1 MGARIISVVVVG
13 TVILSGCE
21 KTDHSVDRF
30 IDSGNLA
37 EKVKWGVYVD
47 PDGCD
52 VWMADDGIEGY
63 SVLRLDPRTGERV
76 CSGVLPPG
84 YAAGHKRG
92 SPIPDPI

>member
-1 MGARIISVVVVG
+1 MDARILMLG
-13 TVILSGCE
+13 AGLALSACV

-30 IDSGNLA
+30 IDSGQLA
-37 EKVKWGVYVD
+37 QKVKWGIYVD

-76 CSGVLPPG
+76 CSGVLPKG

>member
-1 MGARIISVVVVG
+1 MGARIVL
-13 TVILSGCE
+13 LSLAAAALTGCV

-30 IDSGNLA
+30 IDSGQLA
-37 EKVKWGVYVD
+37 GKVKWGVYVD

-63 SVLRLDPRTGERV
+63 SVLRLDPKTGERV

-84 YAAGHKRG
+84 YAADHKRG
-92 SPIPDPI
+92 STIPDPI

>member
-1 MGARIISVVVVG
+1 MDARILVLGVALALAACV
-13 TVILSGCE
+13 

-30 IDSGNLA
+30 IDSGQLA
-37 EKVKWGVYVD
+37 QKVKWGIYVD

-76 CSGVLPPG
+76 CSGVLPKG
-84 YAAGHKRG
+84 YAAAHKRG
-92 SPIPDPI
+92 SAIPDPI

>member
-1 MGARIISVVVVG
+1 MRARIISLAVAGMVV
-13 TVILSGCE
+13 LKKKK
-21 KTDHSVDRF
+21 KTDHTVDRF
-30 IDSGNLA
+30 IDHGKLA
-37 EKVKWGVYVD
+37 QKVKWGVYVD

-63 SVLRLDPRTGERV
+63 SVLRLDPSTGERV

-92 SPIPDPI
+92 SFIPDPI

>member
-1 MGARIISVVVVG
+1 MGARIVL
-13 TVILSGCE
+13 LSLAAATLAGCV

-30 IDSGNLA
+30 IDSGQLA

-84 YAAGHKRG
+84 YAADHKRG
-92 SPIPDPI
+92 STIPDPI

>member
-1 MGARIISVVVVG
+1 MGARIVFLG
-13 TVILSGCE
+13 LAAAALGGCV

-30 IDSGNLA
+30 IDSGQLA

-63 SVLRLDPRTGERV
+63 SVLRLDPKTGERV

-84 YAAGHKRG
+84 YAADHKRG
-92 SPIPDPI
+92 STIPDPI

>member
-1 MGARIISVVVVG
+1 MGARILILG
-13 TVILSGCE
+13 TALTLSACV
-21 KTDHSVDRF
+21 KTERSVDRF
-30 IDSGNLA
+30 IDSGQLA
-37 EKVKWGVYVD
+37 QKVKWGIYVD

-76 CSGVLPPG
+76 CSGVLPKG

-92 SPIPDPI
+92 SAIPDPI